1 METIVSVTGG
11 KLRGVTDRGV
21 SAFLGIPYA
30 AAPVGPARFEL
41 PRPAAEWD
49 GVRDA
54 LAYGPTCAQSAYPAP
69 IHALIGSDGLPG
81 NDYLNLNVWTPDAG
95 GSGLPVLVW
104 IHGGAFTRGSNART
118 MYDGST
124 FARDGVVVVSI
135 NYRLGI
141 SGFAAVPGA
150 PLNRGIH
157 DQIFALRWVRENI
170 AAFGGDPDNVTI
182 FGESAGGM
190 SVVNLIAAPAARGLF
205 GRAIVQSGNGSA
217 VAEAADAAK
226 VADILADTLGIEPTV
241 ADFGRL
247 GPDRLRT
254 AQDAVALDLIANP
267 DPERWGRS
275 ILENGLGV
283 LSFFPVIDGELIT
296 DRPTEVLAR
305 SGEHAIPLII
315 GWTAEEFRFFTFPT
329 GIAAGLDA
337 GTLGP
342 FLSRYGVDPAVA
354 EVYTAR
360 RPQAAPADIFAAII
374 TDVVFRDDSMRIAE
388 INSAAGAPTH
398 VYEFG
403 WRSGVPDLGAC
414 HVLEVP
420 FVFDKLAEAH
430 PLTGENPPQPLADEI
445 HRAWVD
451 FATHGDPGW
460 APFDAG
466 RRVRIFD
473 SPQSV
478 TVSDPHAEELRALR
492 ASAGQP
498 HR

>member
-1 METIVSVTGG
+1 METIVPVSGG
-11 KLRGVTDRGV
+11 KVRGVTDTAI
-21 SAFLGIPYA
+21 STFLGIPYA
-30 AAPVGPARFEL
+30 AAPVGPARFDL
-41 PRPAAEWD
+41 PRPVPEWD

-54 LAYGPTCAQSAYPAP
+54 LSYGPTCAQSPYPAP

-81 NDYLNLNVWTPDAG
+81 DEYLNLNVWTPDVG

-150 PLNRGIH
+150 PLNRGLR
-157 DQIFALRWVRENI
+157 DQIFALQWVRDNI

-190 SVVNLIAAPAARGLF
+190 SVVNLIAAPPARGLF
-205 GRAIVQSGNGSA
+205 RRAIVQSGNGSA
-217 VAEAADAAK
+217 VATAEDAAK
-226 VADILADTLGIEPTV
+226 VAENLAGTLGIEPTV
-241 ADFGRL
+241 SAFGEL

-254 AQDAVALDLIANP
+254 AQDAVALELMTDP
-267 DPERWGRS
+267 DPQRWGPS
-275 ILENGLGV
+275 IISNGMGL
-283 LSFFPVIDGELIT
+283 LSFFPVIDGELIE
-296 DRPTEVLAR
+296 DRPVEVLAR
-305 SGEHAIPLII
+305 SAECAVPLLI

-329 GIAAGLDA
+329 GIAAAVTAD
-337 GTLGP
+337 TLGP
-342 FLSRYGVDPAVA
+342 VLARYGVDPAVA
-354 EVYTAR
+354 DVYAAQ
-360 RPQAAPADIFAAII
+360 RPQATPADIFAAVI
-374 TDVVFRDDSMRIAE
+374 TDVVFRDDSLRIAE
-388 INSAAGAPTH
+388 LNAAAGAPTH

-420 FVFDKLAEAH
+420 FVFDKLAEAQ
-430 PLTGENPPQPLADEI
+430 PLTGPNPPQPLADEI
-445 HRAWVD
+445 HRAWVH

-460 APFDAG
+460 EPFDEQ

-473 SPQSV
+473 HPTSA
-478 TVSDPHAEELRALR
+478 TVADPRAEELRALR
-492 ASAGQP
+492 ASRRRSAT
-498 HR
+498 